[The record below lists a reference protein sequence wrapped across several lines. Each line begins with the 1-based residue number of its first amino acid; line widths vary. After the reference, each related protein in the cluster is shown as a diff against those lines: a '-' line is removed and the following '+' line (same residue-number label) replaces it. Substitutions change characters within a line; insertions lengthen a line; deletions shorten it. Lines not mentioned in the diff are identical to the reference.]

1 MPLPSPRKNQKK
13 ENFINSCMGSSTMN
27 QEYKDPKQ
35 RLAVCHSQYK
45 RSEAAQLAAQTAGI
59 GSNKAV
65 DRGYALDYDL
75 FTMEQPPETA
85 TWDEIEFDNFLL
97 LK

>member
-1 MPLPSPRKNQKK
+1 MPLPSPRKSQKK
-13 ENFINSCMGSSTMN
+13 EDFINSCMASPVMN

-35 RLAVCHSQYK
+35 RLAVCHSQLRK
-45 RSEAAQLAAQTAGI
+45 S
-59 GSNKAV
+59 SSAV
-65 DRGYALDYDL
+65 
-75 FTMEQPPETA
+75 

>member
-1 MPLPSPRKNQKK
+1 MPLPSPNKNQKK
-13 ENFINSCMGSSTMN
+13 EDFINSCMASPTMN

-35 RLAVCHSQYK
+35 RLAVCYSQHRK
-45 RSEAAQLAAQTAGI
+45 SSSA
-59 GSNKAV
+59 
-65 DRGYALDYDL
+65 
-75 FTMEQPPETA
+75 A